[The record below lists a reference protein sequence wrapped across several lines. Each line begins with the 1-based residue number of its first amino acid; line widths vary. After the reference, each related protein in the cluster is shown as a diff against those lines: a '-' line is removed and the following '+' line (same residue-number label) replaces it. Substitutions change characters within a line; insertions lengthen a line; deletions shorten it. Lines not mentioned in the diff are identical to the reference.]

1 MRTFE
6 QFEAEVFS
14 AVELKKNKVKKRKKL
29 ITAISLCLCVC
40 LTVSVFALPILKDK
54 GVTPDGANEQEI
66 PSVSDNSGPA
76 ADASDDD
83 GEVKG
88 STENSAG
95 NSGSVISTENGNA
108 AQDSN
113 ANFFKQINT
122 ISGPKYV
129 VEEVYGMF
137 FGDDFSPEG
146 FTVFS
151 DDSKYFFEF
160 FKGEQTVTVKKAYS
174 ELTSKQAARLYEI
187 IGF

>member
-14 AVELKKNKVKKRKKL
+14 AVELKKKKAKQRKKL
-29 ITAISLCLCVC
+29 ITGIALCLCVC

-54 GVTPDGANEQEI
+54 GVTSDGTNDQEA
-66 PSVSDNSGPA
+66 PNTSDNLSSVSGS
-76 ADASDDD
+76 SDGDKEQDD
-83 GEVKG
+83 VKKG
-88 STENSAG
+88 STENS
-95 NSGSVISTENGNA
+95 NA

-113 ANFFKQINT
+113 ANSFAKHVNT

-137 FGDDFSPEG
+137 FSDGFSPYG

-151 DDSKYFFEF
+151 DDKKYYFEF
-160 FKGEQTVTVKKAYS
+160 FNDEQTVTVRKAYS
-174 ELTSKQAARLYEI
+174 ELTSEQAKRLYEI